1 MEEIL
6 YDSFR
11 GCSCLMFLVTA
22 DRLLLFIRTTV
33 VFRLI
38 CKAAFSRRVGISP
51 APFPV
56 RVSARG
62 GGGGAGVTHVRC
74 LDEAER
80 THTLAGRV
88 P

>member
-38 CKAAFSRRVGISP
+38 CKVAFSRRVGISP
-51 APFPV
+51 APFPD
-56 RVSARG
+56 RVSAGERG
-62 GGGGAGVTHVRC
+62 GVTHVRC

-80 THTLAGRV
+80 THTLAGQV